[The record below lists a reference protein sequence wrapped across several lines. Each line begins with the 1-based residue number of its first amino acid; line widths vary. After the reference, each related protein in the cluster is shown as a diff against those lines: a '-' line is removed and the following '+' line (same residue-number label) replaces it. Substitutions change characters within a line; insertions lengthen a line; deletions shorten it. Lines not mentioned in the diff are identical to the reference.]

1 MVDLSRFTIVS
12 DEIAAF
18 LRAFAKQQEEQ
29 KLLQFLNG
37 LDERYASQR
46 SQILLMNLL
55 PVIESACA
63 LL

>member
-1 MVDLSRFTIVS
+1 VS